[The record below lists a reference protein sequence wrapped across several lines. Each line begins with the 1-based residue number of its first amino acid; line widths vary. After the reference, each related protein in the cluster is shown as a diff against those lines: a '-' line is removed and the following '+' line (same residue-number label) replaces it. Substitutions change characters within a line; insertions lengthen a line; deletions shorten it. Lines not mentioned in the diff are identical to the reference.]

1 MKYTLTFES
10 FINKSQF
17 NNKLNES
24 SLNKPRLKVMA
35 DKKLYKE
42 LSQALK
48 GATEIED
55 IWNQLDPKMFKVE
68 LDKFENIFNSWW
80 NSNNSYDSI
89 SDFAKNATAEDV
101 ESLLIHILF
110 SIHKSV
116 ELNESISAKDIKVG
130 AEFKIGSDIFKVE
143 KVENDKKFG
152 QVVSSSRTNSDGK
165 KYEYRDTM
173 DEFISFLNDEN
184 AKLKN

>member
-17 NNKLNES
+17 NNELNES
-24 SLNKPRLKVMA
+24 NLNKPRLKVMA

-55 IWNQLDPKMFKVE
+55 IWNQLDPKMFDVE

-89 SDFAKNATAEDV
+89 SDFTKNATAEDV

-110 SIHKSV
+110 SMHK
-116 ELNESISAKDIKVG
+116 G
-130 AEFKIGSDIFKVE
+130 
-143 KVENDKKFG
+143 
-152 QVVSSSRTNSDGK
+152 T
-165 KYEYRDTM
+165 
-173 DEFISFLNDEN
+173 
-184 AKLKN
+184 KLKN